1 MFEGL
6 DDINWKQFGDT
17 HITSEV
23 KTSAIPD
30 YVRNMLHSNHKERE
44 DAIACLLG
52 EGQHLGMLSNATPH
66 IIPYVLEV
74 LADQHYEQ
82 RGYLIYGI
90 ARMFEKMDFDFKTFR
105 YLARILQVYDAL
117 KKGYP
122 HYRRLLSDADS
133 EIRLAA
139 VQVLVYMQDNC
150 PNALAALLSQF
161 IVETGT
167 EIRYEIIG
175 GMLKLVKDTQIYR
188 TEEHQEAEQN
198 IISLWNNL
206 KNNGTFDEQVHFAR
220 SFSNYRKYGFMYNK
234 DTFAFVEQTLKRADS
249 ILTTD

>member
-6 DDINWKQFGDT
+6 DDINWEQFGDT
-17 HITSEV
+17 HIAIGM
-23 KTSAIPD
+23 KTREIPD
-30 YVRNMLHSNHKERE
+30 CVRNMIHPDHKERE
-44 DAIACLLG
+44 YAIACLLG

-66 IIPYVLEV
+66 IIPYVLDV

-90 ARMFEKMDFDFKTFR
+90 VRMFEKIDFDLKTFR

-122 HYRRLLSDADS
+122 LYRRLLSDADP
-133 EIRLAA
+133 EVRHAA
-139 VQVLVYMQDNC
+139 VQVLIYMQDNC

-161 IVETGT
+161 MVEIDT
-167 EIRYEIIG
+167 EIRREIIV

-198 IISLWNNL
+198 IISLWNYL

-220 SFSNYRKYGFMYNK
+220 SFSNYSKFGFMYDK
-234 DTFAFVEQTLKRADS
+234 DTFAVVEQILKHADS
-249 ILTTD
+249 ILTKE

>member
-6 DDINWKQFGDT
+6 DDINWEQFGDT
-17 HITSEV
+17 HIAIGM
-23 KTSAIPD
+23 KTREIPD
-30 YVRNMLHSNHKERE
+30 CVRNMIHPDHKERE
-44 DAIACLLG
+44 FAIACLLG

-74 LADQHYEQ
+74 LVDQHYEQ

-90 ARMFEKMDFDFKTFR
+90 ARMFEKMYFDLETFR

-122 HYRRLLSDADS
+122 LYRRLLSDADP
-133 EIRLAA
+133 EVRLAA

-150 PNALAALLSQF
+150 PDALATLLSQF
-161 IVETGT
+161 MVETDT
-167 EIRYEIIG
+167 DIRHEIIG

-188 TEEHQEAEQN
+188 TEGHRDSEQN
-198 IISLWNNL
+198 IISLWNYL
-206 KNNGTFDEQVHFAR
+206 KNNGSFDEQVHFAR
-220 SFSNYRKYGFMYNK
+220 SFSNYRKFGFIYNK
-234 DTFAFVEQTLKRADS
+234 EISAFVEQTLKHADS
-249 ILTTD
+249 IRTTD